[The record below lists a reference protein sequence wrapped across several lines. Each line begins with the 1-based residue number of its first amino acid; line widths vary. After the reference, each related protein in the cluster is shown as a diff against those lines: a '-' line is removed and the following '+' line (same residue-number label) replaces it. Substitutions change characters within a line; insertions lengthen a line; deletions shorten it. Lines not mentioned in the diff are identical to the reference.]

1 MSDSL
6 CLSIK
11 WLNLES
17 LHKSAGQDLKVISGI
32 EAKLS
37 HGKKQIKLS
46 VALSDPKLAISE
58 TRWLFGRLMDHLKAL
73 YPFKESQLSRG
84 RAYPITF
91 MRLLPWI

>member
-17 LHKSAGQDLKVISGI
+17 LHKSVGQDLKVISGI

-37 HGKKQIKLS
+37 HVK
-46 VALSDPKLAISE
+46 
-58 TRWLFGRLMDHLKAL
+58 
-73 YPFKESQLSRG
+73 
-84 RAYPITF
+84 
-91 MRLLPWI
+91 